1 MVSYDNLLDEL
12 KATEQQGWSESNERV
27 LLEPYRYLAEQPGK
41 EIRSALVDAFNVWLQ
56 VPKARLDIVKSIVQQ
71 LHTASLLVD
80 DVEDSSD
87 LRRANPVAHKI
98 FGVAQTINGANYVY
112 FLCVCSVLPALGAT
126 AKTGVI

>member
-1 MVSYDNLLDEL
+1 MTDDTCGAAMNGTGPSYPTLL
-12 KATEQQGWSESNERV
+12 EQLQDAKSFRDWHQNQENV

-41 EIRSALVDAFNVWLQ
+41 EIRSALVDAFNCWLQ
-56 VPKARLDIVKSIVQQ
+56 VPKDDLDVVKSIVQQ

-87 LRRANPVAHKI
+87 LRRGTPVAHKI

-112 FLCVCSVLPALGAT
+112 FL
-126 AKTGVI
+126 